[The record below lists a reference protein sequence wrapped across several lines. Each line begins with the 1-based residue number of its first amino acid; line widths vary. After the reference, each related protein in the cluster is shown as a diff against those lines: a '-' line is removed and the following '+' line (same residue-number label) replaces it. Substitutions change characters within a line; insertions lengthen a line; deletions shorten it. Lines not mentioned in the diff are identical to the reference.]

1 VNNKE
6 GNGKPM
12 LRKLFSQ
19 KTAEWGTTALV
30 LASAGLAGHQ
40 AALGMTQAQFMGA
53 ATAILGSV
61 MAAVMVRIWPMPEK
75 APVRVRKD
83 D

>member
-1 VNNKE
+1 
-6 GNGKPM
+6 M

-53 ATAILGSV
+53 ATAIL
-61 MAAVMVRIWPMPEK
+61 ATWP
-75 APVRVRKD
+75 APVPRTRPMASGRRMTSAI
-83 D
+83 